1 MGKSEKN
8 IMKEN
13 EEMKPVHIQC
23 RKKRKEKSVCCC
35 YCSHVAVPPPSP
47 SHVAQIKAHS
57 SRNPKYPRPD
67 SLSKE
72 KKKREKMP

>member
-35 YCSHVAVPPPSP
+35 YCSRSSPPTL
-47 SHVAQIKAHS
+47 
-57 SRNPKYPRPD
+57 PRPM
-67 SLSKE
+67 LPRSKPIPAE
-72 KKKREKMP
+72 TQSTQDPIPCRKKKKREKMP